1 MLKKGDVI
9 SYGTTGV
16 CKVEGECEQT
26 VKGQKKR
33 YIVLKPVH
41 QINSTLYVPVD
52 NDELKTKF
60 KPLLTG
66 DEIEEIIKEMPEESS
81 LWKESSSERAE
92 LYSQVLESGD
102 RKRLAQ
108 LVRTLYLRQKH
119 LIAKGRHLHSLDE
132 RFFKN
137 AENLLFDEC
146 SDEADEADKAED
158 AEKSEEKA
166 EEPAEDEAATEEDA
180 DVEVQLDAIE
190 EPVEDVDKE

>member
-1 MLKKGDVI
+1 MYIRNKIKLYSRFNEEGALKMLKKGDVI

-66 DEIEEIIKEMPEESS
+66 DEIEEIIKECPRRVPFGKKAAASVPSFIHRYLKAVTES
-81 LWKESSSERAE
+81 
-92 LYSQVLESGD
+92 D
-102 RKRLAQ
+102 
-108 LVRTLYLRQKH
+108 
-119 LIAKGRHLHSLDE
+119 LHSL
-132 RFFKN
+132 
-137 AENLLFDEC
+137 
-146 SDEADEADKAED
+146 
-158 AEKSEEKA
+158 
-166 EEPAEDEAATEEDA
+166 
-180 DVEVQLDAIE
+180 
-190 EPVEDVDKE
+190 

>member
-1 MLKKGDVI
+1 M
-9 SYGTTGV
+9 

-26 VKGQKKR
+26 VKGQKKL

-132 RFFKN
+132 RFSRMRKI
-137 AENLLFDEC
+137 C
-146 SDEADEADKAED
+146 SLT
-158 AEKSEEKA
+158 SFQ
-166 EEPAEDEAATEEDA
+166 PF
-180 DVEVQLDAIE
+180 
-190 EPVEDVDKE
+190 

>member
-1 MLKKGDVI
+1 MLKKCDVI

-41 QINSTLYVPVD
+41 QANSTLYVPLD

-60 KPLLTG
+60 KPLLT
-66 DEIEEIIKEMPEESS
+66 EI
-81 LWKESSSERAE
+81 
-92 LYSQVLESGD
+92 LESGD

-119 LIAKGRHLHSLDE
+119 LLARGRHLHSLDE

-137 AENLLFDEC
+137 AENLLFDEF
-146 SDEADEADKAED
+146 SAVLGISQDEVFDFIENRLSKA
-158 AEKSEEKA
+158 
-166 EEPAEDEAATEEDA
+166 
-180 DVEVQLDAIE
+180 
-190 EPVEDVDKE
+190 

>member
-119 LIAKGRHLHSLDE
+119 LHWTNVSSRMRKICSLTSFQPSWAYPKT
-132 RFFKN
+132 RSST
-137 AENLLFDEC
+137 L
-146 SDEADEADKAED
+146 
-158 AEKSEEKA
+158 
-166 EEPAEDEAATEEDA
+166 
-180 DVEVQLDAIE
+180 
-190 EPVEDVDKE
+190 

>member
-41 QINSTLYVPVD
+41 QVNSTLYVPVD

-66 DEIEEIIKEMPEESS
+66 DEIEEIIKEMPVESS

-102 RKRLAQ
+102 RKRENIVSQ
-108 LVRTLYLRQKH
+108 TETSYCEGQTPPFIRRT
-119 LIAKGRHLHSLDE
+119 
-132 RFFKN
+132 FFQ
-137 AENLLFDEC
+137 EC
-146 SDEADEADKAED
+146 G
-158 AEKSEEKA
+158 KSA
-166 EEPAEDEAATEEDA
+166 
-180 DVEVQLDAIE
+180 L
-190 EPVEDVDKE
+190 

>member
-1 MLKKGDVI
+1 MYIRNKIKLYSRFNAEGALKMLKKGDVI

-16 CKVEGECEQT
+16 CKVEDECEQT

-41 QINSTLYVPVD
+41 QANSTLYVPVD

-66 DEIEEIIKEMPEESS
+66 EEIEEIIKEMPEESS

-92 LYSQVLESGD
+92 LYSQILESGD

-119 LIAKGRHLHSLDE
+119 LISRGRHLHSLDE

-137 AENLLFDEC
+137 AENLLFDEF
-146 SDEADEADKAED
+146 SAVLGISQDEVFDFIENRLSKA
-158 AEKSEEKA
+158 
-166 EEPAEDEAATEEDA
+166 
-180 DVEVQLDAIE
+180 
-190 EPVEDVDKE
+190 

>member
-81 LWKESSSERAE
+81 LWKESSSERPIRDTSLEKTNKKFADLAGVKRIRIHDFRHSHASLLANE
-92 LYSQVLESGD
+92 GINIQEIARRLGHSNISMTWNTYSHLYPREE
-102 RKRLAQ
+102 
-108 LVRTLYLRQKH
+108 
-119 LIAKGRHLHSLDE
+119 E
-132 RFFKN
+132 RAVKILN
-137 AENLLFDEC
+137 
-146 SDEADEADKAED
+146 
-158 AEKSEEKA
+158 
-166 EEPAEDEAATEEDA
+166 TI
-180 DVEVQLDAIE
+180 V
-190 EPVEDVDKE
+190 

>member
-1 MLKKGDVI
+1 MYIRNKIKLYSRFNEEGALKMLKKGDVI

-66 DEIEEIIKEMPEESS
+66 DEIEESS

-137 AENLLFDEC
+137 AENLLFDEF
-146 SDEADEADKAED
+146 SAVLGISQDEVFDFIETRLSKA
-158 AEKSEEKA
+158 
-166 EEPAEDEAATEEDA
+166 
-180 DVEVQLDAIE
+180 
-190 EPVEDVDKE
+190 

>member
-1 MLKKGDVI
+1 MYIRDKMKLYSRFNVEGALKMLKKGDVI

-26 VKGQKKR
+26 VKGQKKL

-119 LIAKGRHLHSLDE
+119 LIEKGRHLHSLDE

-137 AENLLFDEC
+137 AENLLFDEF
-146 SDEADEADKAED
+146 SAVLGISQDEVFDFIETRLSKA
-158 AEKSEEKA
+158 
-166 EEPAEDEAATEEDA
+166 
-180 DVEVQLDAIE
+180 
-190 EPVEDVDKE
+190 

>member
-66 DEIEEIIKEMPEESS
+66 DEKCPRRVPFGKKAAASVPSFIHRYLKVVTESDLRS
-81 LWKESSSERAE
+81 L
-92 LYSQVLESGD
+92 
-102 RKRLAQ
+102 
-108 LVRTLYLRQKH
+108 
-119 LIAKGRHLHSLDE
+119 
-132 RFFKN
+132 
-137 AENLLFDEC
+137 
-146 SDEADEADKAED
+146 
-158 AEKSEEKA
+158 
-166 EEPAEDEAATEEDA
+166 
-180 DVEVQLDAIE
+180 
-190 EPVEDVDKE
+190 

>member
-41 QINSTLYVPVD
+41 QINSTLYVPLD

-92 LYSQVLESGD
+92 LYSQVLESG
-102 RKRLAQ
+102 
-108 LVRTLYLRQKH
+108 
-119 LIAKGRHLHSLDE
+119 
-132 RFFKN
+132 
-137 AENLLFDEC
+137 
-146 SDEADEADKAED
+146 
-158 AEKSEEKA
+158 EKA
-166 EEPAEDEAATEEDA
+166 TCTACKNIVSQTETSYCEG
-180 DVEVQLDAIE
+180 QTSPFIRRTFFQ
-190 EPVEDVDKE
+190 KR

>member
-1 MLKKGDVI
+1 MKKSVIMYIRNKIKLYSRFNAEGALKMLKKGDVI

-41 QINSTLYVPVD
+41 QANSTLYVPLD

-60 KPLLTG
+60 KPLLTVE
-66 DEIEEIIKEMPEESS
+66 EIEEIIKMPEESS

-92 LYSQVLESGD
+92 LYSQILESGD

-119 LIAKGRHLHSLDE
+119 LIARGRHLHSLDE

-137 AENLLFDEC
+137 AENLLFDEF
-146 SDEADEADKAED
+146 SAVLGISQDEVFDFIENRLSKA
-158 AEKSEEKA
+158 
-166 EEPAEDEAATEEDA
+166 
-180 DVEVQLDAIE
+180 
-190 EPVEDVDKE
+190 

>member
-108 LVRTLYLRQKH
+108 LVRTLYLRQKTSYCEGQTSPF
-119 LIAKGRHLHSLDE
+119 IGRT
-132 RFFKN
+132 FFQ
-137 AENLLFDEC
+137 EC
-146 SDEADEADKAED
+146 G
-158 AEKSEEKA
+158 KSA
-166 EEPAEDEAATEEDA
+166 
-180 DVEVQLDAIE
+180 L
-190 EPVEDVDKE
+190 

>member
-1 MLKKGDVI
+1 MYIRDKIKLYSRFNVEGALKMLKKGDVI

-66 DEIEEIIKEMPEESS
+66 DEDHKRNARRELP
-81 LWKESSSERAE
+81 LERKQQRAC
-92 LYSQVLESGD
+92 
-102 RKRLAQ
+102 RA
-108 LVRTLYLRQKH
+108 
-119 LIAKGRHLHSLDE
+119 
-132 RFFKN
+132 
-137 AENLLFDEC
+137 LLTG
-146 SDEADEADKAED
+146 A
-158 AEKSEEKA
+158 
-166 EEPAEDEAATEEDA
+166 
-180 DVEVQLDAIE
+180 
-190 EPVEDVDKE
+190 

>member
-1 MLKKGDVI
+1 M
-9 SYGTTGV
+9 

-81 LWKESSSERAE
+81 FGKKAAASVPSFIHRYLK
-92 LYSQVLESGD
+92 SGD

-137 AENLLFDEC
+137 AENLLFDEF
-146 SDEADEADKAED
+146 SAVLGISQDEVFDFIETRLSKA
-158 AEKSEEKA
+158 
-166 EEPAEDEAATEEDA
+166 
-180 DVEVQLDAIE
+180 
-190 EPVEDVDKE
+190 

>member
-81 LWKESSSERAE
+81 LGKKAAASVPSFIHRYLKAATES
-92 LYSQVLESGD
+92 D
-102 RKRLAQ
+102 
-108 LVRTLYLRQKH
+108 
-119 LIAKGRHLHSLDE
+119 LHSL
-132 RFFKN
+132 
-137 AENLLFDEC
+137 
-146 SDEADEADKAED
+146 
-158 AEKSEEKA
+158 
-166 EEPAEDEAATEEDA
+166 
-180 DVEVQLDAIE
+180 
-190 EPVEDVDKE
+190 

>member
-1 MLKKGDVI
+1 MLKKGDII

-66 DEIEEIIKEMPEESS
+66 DEIEENHKRNARGELP
-81 LWKESSSERAE
+81 LERKQQRAC
-92 LYSQVLESGD
+92 
-102 RKRLAQ
+102 RA
-108 LVRTLYLRQKH
+108 
-119 LIAKGRHLHSLDE
+119 
-132 RFFKN
+132 
-137 AENLLFDEC
+137 LFTD
-146 SDEADEADKAED
+146 
-158 AEKSEEKA
+158 
-166 EEPAEDEAATEEDA
+166 T
-180 DVEVQLDAIE
+180 
-190 EPVEDVDKE
+190 

>member
-81 LWKESSSERAE
+81 LWKESNSERAE

-108 LVRTLYLRQKH
+108 TETSYREGQTSPFIRRT
-119 LIAKGRHLHSLDE
+119 
-132 RFFKN
+132 FFQ
-137 AENLLFDEC
+137 EC
-146 SDEADEADKAED
+146 G
-158 AEKSEEKA
+158 KSA
-166 EEPAEDEAATEEDA
+166 
-180 DVEVQLDAIE
+180 L
-190 EPVEDVDKE
+190 

>member
-1 MLKKGDVI
+1 MYIRNKIKLYSRFNVEGALKMLKKGDVI

-66 DEIEEIIKEMPEESS
+66 DEIEEIIKELQM
-81 LWKESSSERAE
+81 L
-92 LYSQVLESGD
+92 
-102 RKRLAQ
+102 
-108 LVRTLYLRQKH
+108 LVKLTLVDQK
-119 LIAKGRHLHSLDE
+119 
-132 RFFKN
+132 
-137 AENLLFDEC
+137 
-146 SDEADEADKAED
+146 
-158 AEKSEEKA
+158 
-166 EEPAEDEAATEEDA
+166 
-180 DVEVQLDAIE
+180 
-190 EPVEDVDKE
+190 

>member
-66 DEIEEIIKEMPEESS
+66 DEIEEIIKKGGELSEIVDE
-81 LWKESSSERAE
+81 LVERAN
-92 LYSQVLESGD
+92 QNGGKDNIAVI
-102 RKRLAQ
+102 
-108 LVRTLYLRQKH
+108 
-119 LIAKGRHLHSLDE
+119 LIEPLTDE
-132 RFFKN
+132 VG
-137 AENLLFDEC
+137 EC
-146 SDEADEADKAED
+146 
-158 AEKSEEKA
+158 
-166 EEPAEDEAATEEDA
+166 
-180 DVEVQLDAIE
+180 
-190 EPVEDVDKE
+190 

>member
-1 MLKKGDVI
+1 MLIENKKVIYLSFNAEGALKMLKKGDVI
-9 SYGTTGV
+9 SYAATGV

-41 QINSTLYVPVD
+41 QSNSTLYVPLD
-52 NDELKTKF
+52 NDELKAKF

-66 DEIEEIIKEMPEESS
+66 DEIEDIIKEMPEENS

-92 LYSQVLESGD
+92 LYSEIIESGD

-119 LIAKGRHLHSLDE
+119 LLARGRHLHSTDE

-137 AENLLFDEC
+137 AENLLFDEF
-146 SDEADEADKAED
+146 SAVLGISQDEVFDFIENRLSKA
-158 AEKSEEKA
+158 
-166 EEPAEDEAATEEDA
+166 
-180 DVEVQLDAIE
+180 
-190 EPVEDVDKE
+190 